1 MRAGAE
7 RPWTNDGILCGVYYA
22 LVCQNKDDEKKLA
35 RIKVKFPWLDEG
47 MKDQAHWAQLA
58 TPMSGDKFGWYTLPE
73 VEDMVAVVF
82 IAGDI
87 RQPVVLGGIWNKT
100 DTPPEPITDGKNEFR
115 GYKSRSGHRFLL
127 DDSSKVKVSIADK
140 TDMLQL
146 SIGQFDDG
154 GGGPN
159 KHKIA
164 RPKNGGTSG
173 VAAVSMS
180 GKFQILCPDGTL
192 KIEGGD
198 KIVVSAGDKMDINV
212 TGKLTLDGGPKAEL
226 NTSSNGKYEGATTD
240 II

>member
-7 RPWTNDGILCGVYYA
+7 RPWTNDGTLCGVYYA
-22 LVCQNKDDEKKLA
+22 IVCQNKDDELKQA
-35 RIKVKFPWLDEG
+35 RIKVKFPWLDKG
-47 MKDQAHWAQLA
+47 DTDQAHWCQLA
-58 TPMSGDKFGWYTLPE
+58 TPMSGNKFGWYTLPE
-73 VEDMVAVVF
+73 VGDMVAVVF

-115 GYKSRSGHRFLL
+115 GYKSRAGSRFLL
-127 DDSSKVKVSIADK
+127 DDSPKGKISLSDT

-146 SIGQFDDG
+146 TIGQFEKG

-159 KHKIA
+159 PHTIA

-192 KIEGGD
+192 KIEAGQ
-198 KIVVSAGDKMDINV
+198 KVVISAGDKMDINA
-212 TGKLTLDGGPKAEL
+212 TGKLTLDGGPQAEV
-226 NTSSNGKYEGATTD
+226 NSSGAGKYEGATTD